1 MRKSFNVLSFEFFSD
16 IGGTVGL
23 MLGLSAASVISILE
37 TLFGYM
43 WHKGKRVS
51 YNDSP
56 LWFKLFKAVR
66 ESLIRE
72 RDEANAEAETKIE
85 CLNTL

>member
-1 MRKSFNVLSFEFFSD
+1 MRKSFNLLSFEFFSD

-43 WHKGKRVS
+43 WHKGKRVF
-51 YNDSP
+51 YNDS
-56 LWFKLFKAVR
+56 LVCFKLIKAVMYF
-66 ESLIRE
+66 SS
-72 RDEANAEAETKIE
+72 NFY
-85 CLNTL
+85 